1 MRWRESSPCL
11 WKFAG
16 NEEISGVLEALT
28 VESTESLPERR
39 REERRKIKVQRIF
52 AAEILNPASPQ
63 NCFLHIYDLSESGM
77 RVHTDLSFPT
87 GESLPLRL
95 LLDHPIELKVEAIW
109 QKELIG
115 GMNVAGLKFLDVDS
129 GSQTE
134 IRTFL
139 ERHSPQNKRKSAR
152 LQRILVVEMVVGSTS
167 QKFGVFTLDISTTG
181 MKISHDYPL
190 PEEVDIPFRILLE
203 YDRPPIEVQ
212 ARVTWQEA
220 NTLGQYIIGL
230 SFLDPEPGVIERLEE
245 FIDHQLSGQRSGHL
259 RPARMEDFEEL

>member
-1 MRWRESSPCL
+1 MTL
-11 WKFAG
+11 
-16 NEEISGVLEALT
+16 
-28 VESTESLPERR
+28 ESTQNLPERR
-39 REERRKIKVQRIF
+39 RERRRKIKVQRIF
-52 AAEILNPASPQ
+52 AAEILGTAPQ

-95 LLDHPIELKVEAIW
+95 LLDRPIDLNIEAIW

-115 GMNVAGLKFLDVDS
+115 GMHVAGLKFLDVS
-129 GSQTE
+129 GEAQSE
-134 IRTFL
+134 IRAFL
-139 ERHSPQNKRKSAR
+139 DRHSPENKRTSAR

-181 MKISHDYPL
+181 MKIAHDYPL

-203 YDRPPIEVQ
+203 YDKPPIEVV

-220 NTLGQYIIGL
+220 NTLGQYVIGL
-230 SFLDPEPGVIERLEE
+230 HFAPLDAGVTARLED
-245 FIDHQLSGQRSGHL
+245 FIDHQLSGQRSGT
-259 RPARMEDFEEL
+259 RRMATMADFEEI